1 MSLSE
6 WLVSLESFFEGNDD
20 PESIGYNLPD
30 PPDPQEFYRLLR
42 SIRARPDVADVRLY
56 VENADA
62 EDAERRTDT
71 IWIVTSAPV
80 DELAS
85 WFPERL
91 APDDWMKPG
100 QMGSGTG
107 TVAVPNG
114 MNVWC
119 AFYD

>member
-6 WLVSLESFFEGNDD
+6 WLVSLEAFFEGNDD

-30 PPDPQEFYRLLR
+30 PPEPQEFYRLLR

-71 IWIVTSAPV
+71 IWVVTSASV
-80 DELAS
+80 VEVAG

-91 APDDWMKPG
+91 APDDWVTPDE
-100 QMGSGTG
+100 MGSGAG
-107 TVAVPNG
+107 SVTVPDG